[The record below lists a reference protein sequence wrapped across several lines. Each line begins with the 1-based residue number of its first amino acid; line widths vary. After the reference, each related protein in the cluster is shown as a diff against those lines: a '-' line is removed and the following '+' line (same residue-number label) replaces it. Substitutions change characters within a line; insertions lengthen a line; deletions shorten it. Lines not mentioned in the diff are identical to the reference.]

1 MVLDYM
7 IYELQK
13 SGAPVDFVWPTD
25 GAVSI
30 PSPVAI
36 TAGSKNIEAAKAF
49 VDFTLSKKG
58 QELLVKDGVIPVRP
72 DVAPPKGMPTADK
85 INMMPVPFQWAADN
99 ASTIRETFEKIMLK

>member
-1 MVLDYM
+1 M
-7 IYELQK
+7 IYDLQK

-36 TAGSKNIEAAKAF
+36 IKGSKNIEASKAF

-85 INMMPVPFQWAADN
+85 IKMIPVPFQWAADN
-99 ASTIRETFEKIMLK
+99 ASTIRETFEKIMHQ